1 MWQRSRQTLGAQ
13 PSQSN
18 PTRRY
23 SSVACWRQALEE
35 KEAGWHSQGPAA
47 APPGKLDPEAPKLA
61 GGHGVLSTEAARERL
76 EHKYAPGKR
85 TWFFWMVIA
94 LAANG
99 GLLLGARPP
108 TDPCPRLTQR
118 TASSRLRKES
128 G

>member
-1 MWQRSRQTLGAQ
+1 ML
-13 PSQSN
+13 
-18 PTRRY
+18 
-23 SSVACWRQALEE
+23 CWRQALEE

-61 GGHGVLSTEAARERL
+61 GGHGALSTEAARERL
-76 EHKYAPGKR
+76 EHKYARGKC

-108 TDPCPRLTQR
+108 PDPCPRLTQR
-118 TASSRLRKES
+118 TASSRLRTES
-128 G
+128 GQCWHLSFVFVCHDDVLVHHRKCHL